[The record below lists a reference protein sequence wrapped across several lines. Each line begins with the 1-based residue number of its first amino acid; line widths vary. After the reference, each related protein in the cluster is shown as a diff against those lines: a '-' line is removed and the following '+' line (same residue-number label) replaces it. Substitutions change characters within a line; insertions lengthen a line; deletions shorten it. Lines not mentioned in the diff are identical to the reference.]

1 MRVCS
6 DMNNWSVKNKFK
18 VLLVALVL
26 LLIVNIISMVEINK
40 TGYFT
45 FLEREHLV
53 GIEIIQNN
61 FDSLKESKNNNLIL
75 EMLDKKHTNFREQGM
90 MQGVSFAQAQAQAC
104 LDAVIGIEVL
114 LFDMLGFG
122 EAIDICKAD
131 IVVNEEMRD
140 KILEFKSGR
149 VNKDEFI
156 EQIQP
161 ILKKLQYHSER
172 FALLIPDI
180 RSFMTTLII
189 TMTIVMSVLI
199 ILAFVYVLRDVENSL
214 HTLVGDMVYIE
225 STNDLTKK
233 VSLLKND
240 EIGRVGIS
248 FQELILN
255 FSNIIRQIITSNAEL
270 SLESN
275 TLKKLAETSNISVAE
290 QFEMSEQVSSA
301 IEHMTY
307 AIQEVA
313 ENINKVAKEVG
324 DVDESANKGQKIV
337 NMTINDLNRL
347 GSDVSAATNVVDQ
360 LATSGEKVGNVLAVI
375 AQIADQTNL
384 LALNAAIEAARAG
397 EHGRGFAVVSDEV
410 RNLANKTQESTQ
422 EISVIIADFKSG
434 SEAAVAAM
442 KRSQEQ
448 AESTIKNADG
458 AVFSLNSIVNL
469 SSKISDHASQVA
481 VAAEQQTKVLEGI
494 NKNVSTLMS
503 SAENAKNISIQ
514 THETSLV
521 VSRSV
526 SSMNDMVSSFKT

>member
-1 MRVCS
+1 MFHV
-6 DMNNWSVKNKFK
+6 
-18 VLLVALVL
+18 
-26 LLIVNIISMVEINK
+26 
-40 TGYFT
+40 
-45 FLEREHLV
+45 
-53 GIEIIQNN
+53 
-61 FDSLKESKNNNLIL
+61 
-75 EMLDKKHTNFREQGM
+75 
-90 MQGVSFAQAQAQAC
+90 
-104 LDAVIGIEVL
+104 
-114 LFDMLGFG
+114 
-122 EAIDICKAD
+122 
-131 IVVNEEMRD
+131 IVV
-140 KILEFKSGR
+140 
-149 VNKDEFI
+149 
-156 EQIQP
+156 
-161 ILKKLQYHSER
+161 Y
-172 FALLIPDI
+172 
-180 RSFMTTLII
+180 
-189 TMTIVMSVLI
+189 
-199 ILAFVYVLRDVENSL
+199 
-214 HTLVGDMVYIE
+214 
-225 STNDLTKK
+225 
-233 VSLLKND
+233 
-240 EIGRVGIS
+240 
-248 FQELILN
+248 
-255 FSNIIRQIITSNAEL
+255 NIIRQIITSNAEL